1 MARRTAWTAVAI
13 AALLSYAAAGCDSG
27 GDDTVAPLGSD
38 SPSPAAT
45 PPPTTPAPTTT
56 ASDILTDLQF
66 TDVVSDTSTGDD
78 TADGALRAYVG
89 FTEIVGRLLAEPD
102 PDAPGLERYASDPAL
117 AAMAGYV
124 AEVAGDDMAIV
135 GTVIVRPEAAETA
148 DRLVLIEDCMDQSD
162 VREHRADGSVTDPVD
177 SDWLDI
183 RSEVHLL
190 PGAGWR
196 IATYEIDER
205 SRPCGE

>member
-1 MARRTAWTAVAI
+1 MARGAARAAVAGI
-13 AALLSYAAAGCDSG
+13 VALLSYVAAGCDSG
-27 GDDTVAPLGSD
+27 NDTVAPLGRD

-45 PPPTTPAPTTT
+45 RTPTTPAPTTT

-66 TDVVSDTSTGDD
+66 TEVVSDTSTGDD
-78 TADGALRAYVG
+78 AADGALRAYIG

-102 PDAPGLERYASDPAL
+102 PDPAGLERYASDPAL
-117 AAMAGYV
+117 AAMTDYV
-124 AEVAGDDMAIV
+124 AEVAGDDMTIV

-162 VREHRADGSVTDPVD
+162 VREHRADGNVTDPAD
-177 SDWLDI
+177 TDWLDI
-183 RSEVHLL
+183 HSEVHLL

-196 IATYEIDER
+196 VTTYEIDER